1 MFRSILAVV
10 AGVILAVALV
20 AAAETVSHFT
30 YPPPAGL
37 DLGDSAAVK
46 SWVGSLPFGAFAVVL
61 IGWTLG
67 AFAGTASAVLIAGR
81 RPAAGCLVAVL
92 FLTATLF
99 NLVTL
104 PSPAWFRIA
113 GVLLVVTGPMLAILK
128 LSRTAPQ
135 APLAQA

>member
-1 MFRSILAVV
+1 MFRHVGAVV
-10 AGVILAVALV
+10 IGVVLAVAFV
-20 AAAETVSHFT
+20 AAAETVSHFA

-37 DLGDSAAVK
+37 DFADTAAVK
-46 SWVGSLPFGAFAVVL
+46 DWVATLPKGAFALVL

-67 AFAGTASAVLIAGR
+67 ALAGTASAVLIAGR

-92 FLTATLF
+92 FLAATLF

-104 PSPAWFRIA
+104 PSPPWFRIA

-128 LSRTAPQ
+128 LSRNLPQ
-135 APLAQA
+135 APLAEA